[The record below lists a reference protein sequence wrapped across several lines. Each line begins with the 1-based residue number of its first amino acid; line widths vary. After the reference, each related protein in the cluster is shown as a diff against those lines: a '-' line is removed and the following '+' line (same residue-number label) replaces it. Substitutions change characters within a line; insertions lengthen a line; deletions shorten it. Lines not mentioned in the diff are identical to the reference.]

1 MLSDKKIK
9 VILQEQN
16 LAPKKRFGQNFLIN
30 QNISAKIV
38 RLADIQPEDTIIEL
52 GVGFGALTSHLAMV
66 CRKVIGLEIDS
77 GIINYHE
84 EESSMPE
91 NVILMHQDILAADFA
106 ELAEADFAELAEKSG
121 GRLKIMAN
129 LPYAISNPLLFKLTD
144 YSDKLAW
151 AVLMLQKEVAQRL
164 TAKTGTKD
172 YGILTVRM
180 AACAAVEK
188 LLDLGPQ
195 HFHPR
200 PKVDSQVVKI
210 SFFPKPDRAAALP
223 DYDRTF
229 FKKIVDA
236 AFQQRRKTLIN
247 ALYASKLFKADK
259 KELADILQ
267 QMGLDS
273 KIRGE
278 RLSVE
283 NFVTLTNMLHHTKD
297 MSGS

>member
-30 QNISAKIV
+30 KNISAKIV
-38 RLADIQPEDTIIEL
+38 RLADIQPDDTIVEL
-52 GVGFGALTSHLAMV
+52 GVGFGALTGHLASV
-66 CRKVIGLEIDS
+66 CRRVIGLEIDS
-77 GIINYHE
+77 GIIHYHE
-84 EESSMPE
+84 EENNLPE
-91 NVILMHQDILAADFA
+91 NVILRHQDILA
-106 ELAEADFAELAEKSG
+106 ADFAELAEKSG

-164 TAKTGTKD
+164 AAKTGTKD

-200 PKVDSQVVKI
+200 PKVDSRVVKI
-210 SFFPKPDRAAALP
+210 SFFPKPYRAAALP
-223 DYDRTF
+223 DYDRSL

-247 ALYASKLFKADK
+247 ALYASNLFKTDK

-283 NFVTLTNMLHHTKD
+283 NFVTLTNMLQHTKD
-297 MSGS
+297 LSGS

>member
-38 RLADIQPEDTIIEL
+38 RLADIQPEDTIVEL

-77 GIINYHE
+77 GIIHFHE
-84 EESSMPE
+84 EENSLPE

-106 ELAEADFAELAEKSG
+106 ELAEKSE

-180 AACAAVEK
+180 AACATAEK

-223 DYDRTF
+223 DYDRAL
-229 FKKIVDA
+229 FKRIVDA

-247 ALYASKLFKADK
+247 TLYASKLFKADK
-259 KELADILQ
+259 KELANILQ

-283 NFVTLTNMLHHTKD
+283 NFVTLTNMLQYTKEL
-297 MSGS
+297 SGG